1 MYRFLLRPRWLAFH
15 LLVAAGVVVM
25 INLAFWQL
33 RRHDERQ
40 AFNDLVTERIE
51 QAPVGLD
58 ELLPVEL
65 GLDLD
70 PAANDEPND
79 GRDQLAGV
87 EWRPIE
93 VTGEYLDD
101 EQVRV
106 FNRSQGGQA
115 GDLVV
120 TPMRLA
126 DGRVLLVARGFV
138 PLDVAVEP
146 PPPGDVSTHGRLRLS
161 QERRRGQLTDTGRG
175 EVTEL
180 QRLDIARLAAQLPGP
195 VVPMYMELTMSDP
208 AAAAGTYP
216 VPVSPP
222 ELTAGPHLSYAVQW
236 SIFALAAVAGW
247 VFAVRKSLRSRTS

>member
-1 MYRFLLRPRWLAFH
+1 MYRFLLRPRWLVFH

-33 RRHDERQ
+33 RRHDERR
-40 AFNDLVTERIE
+40 AFNAVVTERID
-51 QAPVGLD
+51 QAPVPLD
-58 ELLPVEL
+58 DLLPSDL
-65 GLDLD
+65 GLDLAPGD
-70 PAANDEPND
+70 EPAAGDP
-79 GRDQLAGV
+79 LAGL
-87 EWRPIE
+87 EWRPVE
-93 VTGEYLDD
+93 VTGEYLAD
-101 EQVRV
+101 EQVTV
-106 FNRSQGGQA
+106 FNRSQGGRA

-138 PLDVAVEP
+138 PLDTAVGP
-146 PPPGDVSTHGRLRLS
+146 PPPGDVAARGRLRAT
-161 QERRRGQLTDTGRG
+161 QERRRGQLTDTGSG
-175 EVTEL
+175 ELTEL

-195 VVPMYMELTMSDP
+195 VVPMYMELTTSDP